1 MKMNESEW
9 SSIIQEEIQA
19 ELNQPI
25 AEEECDFTIPVILI
39 SVLAI
44 LTVLV
49 AAMGLCFN
57 KLDSLQDN
65 TRQDSCAQRV
75 LRVNRLILVLVVL

>member
-25 AEEECDFTIPVILI
+25 AEEECDLAIPVILI
-39 SVLAI
+39 SFLAI

-57 KLDSLQDN
+57 KPDNFQDN
-65 TRQDSCAQRV
+65 TRQDSYAQW
-75 LRVNRLILVLVVL
+75 LDKKAG